1 MTAGPATRS
10 LFPLCAGVL
19 LAVVA
24 ACGSDTAD
32 PAGTA
37 SSSGAV
43 ALPAQVFT
51 PLVGSVMFP
60 PTPFSGSDGQRHL
73 VYEISLTNF
82 TSGQVTV
89 TGLRTVDP
97 ESKATLAALD
107 EVAVAGRTKP
117 TGAPAGGTAPGAP
130 EGYSN
135 VLAGGQNGIV
145 FVHVVI
151 PQDAA
156 TPEQLTHEVDVVAE
170 VAPPGSDRMTE
181 TLAAVQVGDG
191 DVPVLGAPLV
201 GSNYLAA
208 DACCD
213 ALRHTHSVLPINGT
227 AYLAQ
232 RYAVDWEQ
240 SDDQGRL
247 FVGDPKDPAS
257 YRIFGD
263 DVLAVA
269 DGTVVQSRNDLPEQ
283 TPGTY
288 PQGIPLDEAD
298 GNNLVLDVGDGFYVN
313 YAHMQPGSVRF
324 EAGQTVK
331 RGDVVGKV
339 GNTGNS
345 VAPHLHVHVMNGP
358 SFLASQGVPSVTE
371 SFTVTGQVASTADFD
386 RSEGTGVPLV
396 VKPGVG
402 TTDHTDQMVLDQ
414 TLVTFADNE

>member
-1 MTAGPATRS
+1 MTEVLATRS
-10 LFPLCAGVL
+10 LLPACAAVL
-19 LAVVA
+19 LLVA
-24 ACGSDTAD
+24 ACGSDTDD

-37 SSSGAV
+37 PSSAAS

-51 PLVGSVMFP
+51 PVVGAVMFA
-60 PTPFSGSDGQRHL
+60 PTPFAGSDGQHHL

-82 TSGQVTV
+82 TNGQVTV
-89 TGLRTVDP
+89 TGLRTVD
-97 ESKATLAALD
+97 SQSTTTLASFD
-107 EVAVAGRTKP
+107 EAAVAVRTKP

-130 EGYSN
+130 DGYSN

-151 PQDAA
+151 PEGAA
-156 TPEQLTHEVDVVAE
+156 LPEQLTHEVDVVAE
-170 VAPPGSDRMTE
+170 VAPPGSNRMTE
-181 TLAAVQVGDG
+181 SLAAVRVGG
-191 DVPVLGAPLV
+191 GEVPVLGAPLA
-201 GSNYLAA
+201 GPNYLAA

-213 ALRHTHSVLPINGT
+213 AIRHTHAVLPINGT

-240 SDDQGRL
+240 SDDQGHL
-247 FVGDPKDPAS
+247 FVGDPTDPAS

-269 DGTVVQSRNDLPEQ
+269 DGTVAQSRNDLPEQ

-298 GNNLVLDVGDGFYVN
+298 GNNLVLDIGNGFYVN
-313 YAHMQPGSVRF
+313 YAHMRPGSVRF

-331 RGDVVGKV
+331 RGDVLGAV

-358 SFLASQGVPSVTE
+358 SFLASQGVPSATE

-386 RSEGTGVPLV
+386 RSESDGTPLV

-402 TTDHTDQMVLDQ
+402 TTEHTGQMVLDQ
-414 TLVTFADNE
+414 TLVTFADN